1 MQTRPAYPV
10 MNKKLVLKRR
20 RSVNSAASF
29 PGQIVG
35 YPEAIHLA
43 EKSPLPEKWPVLV
56 ERRYRKLAVSGSL
69 AVVQG

>member
-1 MQTRPAYPV
+1 
-10 MNKKLVLKRR
+10 MNKKLVLKR

-43 EKSPLPEKWPVLV
+43 E
-56 ERRYRKLAVSGSL
+56 
-69 AVVQG
+69 